1 MIYGYVRIS
10 TKKQNIHRQTRNIE
24 REYPKAKI
32 ISEVYTGTKIDRQE
46 WQKLIKRVK
55 PGDTI
60 VFDSVSRMSRNAE
73 EGFKCYEELFNR
85 GIELV
90 FLKEPHINT
99 EVFKRVRETT
109 VPMTGTTVD
118 LILNGVNQYLM
129 ALAKEQ
135 IILAFEQSEKEVLDL
150 RQRTVEGLETA
161 RLNGK
166 QIGITTGTK
175 LTTKKSQKAKEVILK
190 YHEEFYGTLSDTEVM
205 KLAEVSHNTF
215 YKYKRELKEGLRE

>member
-10 TKKQNIHRQTRNIE
+10 TKKQNIQRQTRNIE
-24 REYPKAKI
+24 RQYPTAKI

-118 LILNGVNQYLM
+118 LILNGVNS
-129 ALAKEQ
+129 
-135 IILAFEQSEKEVLDL
+135 FC
-150 RQRTVEGLETA
+150 RETA
-161 RLNGK
+161 SWLNRSCITIGK
-166 QIGITTGTK
+166 F
-175 LTTKKSQKAKEVILK
+175 E
-190 YHEEFYGTLSDTEVM
+190 
-205 KLAEVSHNTF
+205 AE
-215 YKYKRELKEGLRE
+215 L